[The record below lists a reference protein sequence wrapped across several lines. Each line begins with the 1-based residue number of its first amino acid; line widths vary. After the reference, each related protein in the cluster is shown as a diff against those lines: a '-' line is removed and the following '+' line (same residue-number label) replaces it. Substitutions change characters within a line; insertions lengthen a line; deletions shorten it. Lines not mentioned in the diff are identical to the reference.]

1 MTARTDRIQHF
12 LLIYDRHRDELM
24 SHESFGA
31 DADAATTAYRAAEIE
46 YHDRPEMDIVLVGSD
61 SLETVKVTHSTYF
74 SGAAARLLD
83 SLQPLLP
90 GDDRRST
97 TCATIH
103 GGSIWRVRGAR
114 VGFLFVGND
123 MRQ

>member
-1 MTARTDRIQHF
+1 MTSSTGRIQHF
-12 LLIYDRHRDELM
+12 LLIYDRRRDELM
-24 SHESFGA
+24 PHESFGA
-31 DADAATTAYRAAEIE
+31 DVDAATTAYRAAEIE

-90 GDDRRST
+90 GDSLQPLP
-97 TCATIH
+97 
-103 GGSIWRVRGAR
+103 G
-114 VGFLFVGND
+114 
-123 MRQ
+123 

>member
-1 MTARTDRIQHF
+1 MTAHTDRIQYF

-31 DADAATTAYRAAEIE
+31 DVDAATTAYRAAEIE

-74 SGAAARLLD
+74 RAGPRRSGASGGGAAR
-83 SLQPLLP
+83 P
-90 GDDRRST
+90 R
-97 TCATIH
+97 
-103 GGSIWRVRGAR
+103 RGAR
-114 VGFLFVGND
+114 
-123 MRQ
+123 RRPA